1 MTEVE
6 RIGDQLRRSLEGDAW
21 HGPALLEVLKD
32 VSPETAATRPI
43 AEAHTIWELVLH
55 VKYWQDVVRF
65 IVAGEEHE
73 LSEEEN
79 FPKIADE
86 GTDAWDRAVASLV
99 DSEKLL
105 RDAILGLDDSRL
117 EDRPKTKTV
126 YELLHGV
133 VQHNLYHAG
142 QMALLKRAQLPDIP

>member
-21 HGPALLEVLKD
+21 
-32 VSPETAATRPI
+32 
-43 AEAHTIWELVLH
+43 
-55 VKYWQDVVRF
+55 
-65 IVAGEEHE
+65 
-73 LSEEEN
+73 
-79 FPKIADE
+79 
-86 GTDAWDRAVASLV
+86 DRAVATLV

-117 EDRPKTKTV
+117 EDRPRTKTV

-142 QMALLKRAQLPDIP
+142 QMALLKRAQREE

>member
-1 MTEVE
+1 M
-6 RIGDQLRRSLEGDAW
+6 G
-21 HGPALLEVLKD
+21 
-32 VSPETAATRPI
+32 
-43 AEAHTIWELVLH
+43 
-55 VKYWQDVVRF
+55 RF
-65 IVAGEEHE
+65 IVEGEEHE

-79 FPKIADE
+79 FPKIIDTGA
-86 GTDAWDRAVASLV
+86 DAWERAVAALV

-117 EDRPKTKTV
+117 EDRLKTKTV

-142 QMALLKRAQLPDIP
+142 QMALLKRAAGRVTTGFLSSGP

>member
-1 MTEVE
+1 M
-6 RIGDQLRRSLEGDAW
+6 
-21 HGPALLEVLKD
+21 
-32 VSPETAATRPI
+32 
-43 AEAHTIWELVLH
+43 
-55 VKYWQDVVRF
+55 VRF
-65 IVAGEEHE
+65 IVEGEEHE

-79 FPKIADE
+79 CPKIVDT
-86 GTDAWDRAVASLV
+86 GTDAWDRAVPALV
-99 DSEKLL
+99 DSEKRL

-142 QMALLKRAQLPDIP
+142 QMALLKRAQLPDIPQNRER